1 MTRKPNLAKF
11 MLGIAVLALLFIGA
25 MAITHAPLTSAKK
38 IAVSPPAASNN
49 VGSRYAAPLAPA
61 AGEDN
66 ILLNFELEGDITDS
80 PAGPPDD
87 WVTVNCDGG
96 TADVK
101 TGVLHDGLG
110 TSIFTGGGSKD
121 PELLASWKHKNGS
134 VPDKDEI
141 INAYAAKYTGSPNG
155 DDILV
160 FGADRFDNS
169 GTAFIGFWFFT
180 SPVFA
185 AADGKFRTG
194 PLASDPLA
202 AHAVGDILIIVEFSN
217 GGAVATAKVLEW
229 VGSGGSESSGT
240 LNNITATAPFGSVFS
255 VSNASPVTI
264 PTTGT
269 CPASWQYTPKGGV
282 PGGAIPTNSFFEGGI
297 NLDAFPA
304 LAGAC
309 FSSFA
314 VETRSSTSVTATL
327 KDFVLGQFN
336 TCPNPDITKAADS
349 PDVCDGTPT
358 VYTYT
363 VSNPIGS
370 QSVDVTLSDDAAGG
384 TPYDPAG
391 SAGGTCIE
399 TTGGGTAA
407 GPGSPITIAGGATR
421 TFQCTRTL
429 SVGAHTNTVTMT
441 WNSGSQSKTASAT
454 VTVHATPDA
463 RITVMTCADGTTF
476 LTASD
481 ANNTAGVTFTWTG
494 AGGASTTGTTRTLTG
509 TGAYTVTAD
518 NGFCSD
524 SATRTVSLCSDTVDA
539 P

>member
-38 IAVSPPAASNN
+38 IAVSPTAASNN

-61 AGEDN
+61 AGDDS
-66 ILLNFELEGDITDS
+66 ILTNFELEGDILDS
-80 PAGPPDD
+80 PPGAPDD
-87 WVTVNCDGG
+87 WSTVNCGGG
-96 TADVK
+96 TAVSK

-121 PELLASWKHKNGS
+121 PELLASWKHKSGS

-141 INAYAAKYTGSPNG
+141 INAYAAKYTGTPNG

-160 FGADRFDNS
+160 FGADRYDNS

-185 AADGKFRTG
+185 AADGKFRQG

-202 AHAVGDILIIVEFSN
+202 VHAVGDVLIIVEFSN

-229 VGSGGSESSGT
+229 VGTGGSESSGT
-240 LNNITATAPFGSVFS
+240 LNDITATAPLGSVFS
-255 VSNASPVTI
+255 VSNAQPQTI
-264 PTTGT
+264 APS
-269 CPASWQYTPKGGV
+269 CSAWQYTPKGGV
-282 PGGAIPTNSFFEGGI
+282 PGGAIPINSFFEGGI

-304 LAGAC
+304 LTGAC

-336 TCPNPDITKAADS
+336 TCPQVSVTKTADDT
-349 PDVCDGTPT
+349 DVCAGDVTT
-358 VYTYT
+358 YTYT
-363 VSNPIGS
+363 VTNPTTFTLTGTVIDDNETPATS
-370 QSVDVTLSDDAAGG
+370 DDLDVTAGCAA
-384 TPYDPAG
+384 
-391 SAGGTCIE
+391 I
-399 TTGGGTAA
+399 GGGTATSVSLP
-407 GPGSPITIAGGATR
+407 PGNTVY
-421 TFQCTRTL
+421 QCTRTL
-429 SVGAHTNTVTMT
+429 SVGTHTNTVTVDA
-441 WNSGSQSKTASAT
+441 SFGGFHASDTASAT
-454 VTVHATPDA
+454 VTVHAIPDA
-463 RITVMTCADGTTF
+463 RITVVLCADNSAF

-494 AGGASTTGTTRTLTG
+494 AGGASTTGTTRTITG

-524 SATRTVSLCSDTVDA
+524 SATRTISLCSDTVDA